1 MKIIG
6 QRLREERTR
15 LEFSQHAL
23 ANLCGV
29 AENAQGNY
37 ELGKRRPTAVYL
49 SLASGAGIDIVFVL
63 TGTRAPINLGAG
75 DEEEINLLCNLRD
88 MPVDSSSLIQHLLN
102 SLATLTAA
110 APR

>member
-6 QRLREERTR
+6 QRLREERKR

-23 ANLCGV
+23 ANLCDV

-37 ELGKRRPTAVYL
+37 ENGKRRPTATYL
-49 SLASGAGIDIVFVL
+49 SLASGAGIDVVFVL
-63 TGTRAPINLGAG
+63 TGTRAPIYLDAG
-75 DEEEINLLCNLRD
+75 HEEEINLLCNLRD
-88 MPVDSSSLIQHLLN
+88 MPVDSSSLIRHLLS